1 MPAQLIIV
9 DDHQLLRQS
18 LVRLLRMSDRVEV
31 VGEAASGSEAL
42 QLVES
47 LRPEVALVD
56 IKLPDM
62 SGIEVTALIKKAH
75 PEVSVVIVTM
85 FADEDHAT
93 DALRVGANA
102 FLSKNVSLE
111 TLLQAIE
118 TVRGGGS
125 FIESSIA
132 QHLFR
137 RLAPWERSEVGVLTP
152 QERTILSL
160 LAEGCTNADVAKRLF
175 LSEKT
180 IKQYL
185 SRLFTKLQVRDR
197 TEAVAV
203 AVRRGLVM

>member
-1 MPAQLIIV
+1 MSAKLIIV

-18 LVRLLRMSDRVEV
+18 LVRLLHMSDRVEV
-31 VGEAASGSEAL
+31 VGEAANGREAL

-62 SGIEVTALIKKAH
+62 SGIEVTERIKKAH
-75 PEVSVVIVTM
+75 PGVAVVIVTM
-85 FADEDHAT
+85 YADEDHAT

-111 TLLQAIE
+111 TLLQAID

-125 FIESSIA
+125 FIESSVA

-137 RLAPWERSEVGVLTP
+137 RLAPWEKQEADLLTP
-152 QERTILSL
+152 QERTILRL

-180 IKQYL
+180 IKQYVH
-185 SRLFTKLQVRDR
+185 RLFTKLQGRDR
-197 TEAVAV
+197 TEAVAG
-203 AVRRGLVM
+203 AVRRGLGM